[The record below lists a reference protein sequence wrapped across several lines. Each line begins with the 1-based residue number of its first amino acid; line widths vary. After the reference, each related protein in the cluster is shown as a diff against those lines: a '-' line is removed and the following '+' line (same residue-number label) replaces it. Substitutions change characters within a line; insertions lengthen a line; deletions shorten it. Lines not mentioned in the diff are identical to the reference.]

1 MIAAVDKDQCYRW
14 ALHNHK
20 PFTQWS
26 SKRVTLLGDA
36 AHATLP
42 FMASGA
48 AMAIED
54 GRILQR
60 ALDQASNVEQGM
72 QLYQR
77 NRLSR
82 TAKIQNMSTNMGKL
96 YHLKNN
102 FLLRMAFKTL
112 AILPGKKEE
121 FLPDYDANIIP
132 IR

>member
-1 MIAAVDKDQCYRW
+1 
-14 ALHNHK
+14 
-20 PFTQWS
+20 
-26 SKRVTLLGDA
+26 
-36 AHATLP
+36 
-42 FMASGA
+42 
-48 AMAIED
+48 MAIED

-60 ALDQASNVEQGM
+60 ALDQASNVEQGL

-82 TAKIQNMSTNMGKL
+82 TVKTQNISTNMGKL

-121 FLPDYDANIIP
+121 FLPDYDANTIP
-132 IR
+132 IS

>member
-1 MIAAVDKDQCYRW
+1 
-14 ALHNHK
+14 
-20 PFTQWS
+20 
-26 SKRVTLLGDA
+26 
-36 AHATLP
+36 
-42 FMASGA
+42 MASGA
-48 AMAIED
+48 AMAVED

-60 ALDQASNVEQGM
+60 ALDQASNVEQGL